1 MKTSAKRAIISSEKK
16 SAEKKQHK
24 THENQEKERI
34 HVHRRTNEE
43 RMKEGKGHN
52 MDEVTR
58 RIAKHLL
65 GRSGGLLLV
74 DDGMRA
80 AADLAEA
87 ANDLEDDEDGGN
99 NKEVDGSDKVVRTV
113 LGLVLER
120 DDEQDRNEDERDSLA
135 SPRKVERHERAQLG
149 RHEDLNNN
157 DVKREDA
164 VW

>member
-1 MKTSAKRAIISSEKK
+1 
-16 SAEKKQHK
+16 
-24 THENQEKERI
+24 
-34 HVHRRTNEE
+34 
-43 RMKEGKGHN
+43 

-58 RIAKHLL
+58 GIAKRLL

-164 VW
+164 VCE